1 MKNSAQMSRIIN
13 RIGWSFLKSVGLK
26 KKRMAQLLGRT
37 RLNAEQIN
45 LLKEMRE
52 ANSTSRSPFRASD
65 IWIQLS
71 KRFDDWFWWEGIED
85 VECQEMNSF
94 FSSPRPGEYKL
105 LRYACWM
112 FYQTL
117 KASDKFDLLSKI
129 PATANPE
136 SGLAFEFEGH
146 LVSWDLLISIDT
158 MNSLIEAD
166 PAILTEP
173 VIVVDL
179 GAGWGRMGYALK
191 KVNPN
196 CTYVICDL
204 PEALLVS
211 STYLPK
217 LVPHEKFHYFSKNR
231 SIREFNKE
239 TFKNGGVFFLG
250 AQDLECFADN
260 TVNFFIS
267 IASFQEMTP
276 KQVNEYF
283 DLIDRKVN
291 GVFYTQQLFE
301 AKTHT
306 WQIGEISGYKEYP
319 FRSNW
324 KQIYLRS
331 ATFSDLYFETAHQV
345 L

>member
-1 MKNSAQMSRIIN
+1 
-13 RIGWSFLKSVGLK
+13 VGLT
-26 KKRMAQLLGRT
+26 KKRIAQLLGRT

-52 ANSTSRSPFRASD
+52 ANSASRSPFRASD

-85 VECQEMNSF
+85 VECKEMNGL
-94 FSSPRPGEYKL
+94 FSSPRPRDYKL

-117 KASDKFDLLSKI
+117 KARDKYGLLLKI

-146 LVSWDLLISIDT
+146 LISWDLLISIDT

-179 GAGWGRMGYALK
+179 GAGWGRMGYVLK
-191 KVNPN
+191 KINPK
-196 CTYVICDL
+196 CIYVICDL

-217 LVPHEKFHYFSKNR
+217 LLPHENMHYFSKNR
-231 SIREFNKE
+231 SIREFNKK

-250 AQDLECFADN
+250 AQDLECFADK
-260 TVNFFIS
+260 TVDYFIN

-301 AKTHT
+301 AKTHH
-306 WQIGEISGYKEYP
+306 WQIGEISGHNDYP

-324 KQIYLRS
+324 KKIYLRPV
-331 ATFSDLYFETAHQV
+331 TFSDLYFETAYQI

>member
-1 MKNSAQMSRIIN
+1 MITSTRGYKIIN
-13 RIGWSFLKSVGLK
+13 RIGWDSLKSVGLT
-26 KKRMAQLLGRT
+26 KKRVAQLLGRT

-45 LLKEMRE
+45 LLEEMRE

-85 VECQEMNSF
+85 VESQEMNAY
-94 FSSPRPGEYKL
+94 FSSPCPGEYKL

-117 KASDKFDLLSKI
+117 KARDTFDLFSII
-129 PATANPE
+129 PSTANPE

-158 MNSLIEAD
+158 MNSMIEAD

-179 GAGWGRMGYALK
+179 GAGWGRMGYVLK
-191 KVNPN
+191 KVNPK

-204 PEALLVS
+204 PEALPVS

-217 LVPHEKFHYFSKNR
+217 LLPNEIFHCFSKNR

-239 TFKNGGVFFLG
+239 TFKQGGVFFLG
-250 AQDLECFADN
+250 AQDLERFTDK
-260 TVNFFIS
+260 TVDYFLN

-291 GVFYTQQLFE
+291 GEFFTQQLFE
-301 AKTHT
+301 AKTHHY
-306 WQIGEISGYKEYP
+306 QIGEISGYKDYP

-324 KQIYLRS
+324 KKIFLHP
-331 ATFSDLYFETAHQV
+331 ATFSDLYFETAYQV
-345 L
+345 V